1 MAGKIS
7 DDHNAV
13 LSEKLGL
20 SSKKAVITGGS
31 RGIGKTIALEL
42 SRIGCIVTIFDV
54 LAEEGRQNADE
65 ITRRG
70 GTAYS
75 IHCDVTDE
83 GMVEESF
90 KKARDL
96 MGSIDILI
104 NNAGISSNKI
114 SIEEL
119 GLDFW
124 KKVIDI
130 NLTGSFI
137 CSRSVIK
144 YFKLLQKGNIIMI
157 SSGSTITGTGGTA
170 AYAASKAGINSLTR
184 SLSRELAPFGIR
196 VNGVAP
202 RYIDSELLKII
213 YKGKNINE
221 LTGKIPL
228 GRLGTHKD
236 VADAVIF
243 LASEMSSYITGE
255 VILLDGGSTFGSS

>member
-1 MAGKIS
+1 MASKIS
-7 DDHNAV
+7 NDDNAI

-20 SSKKAVITGGS
+20 SGKKVVLTGGS

-42 SRIGCIVTIFDV
+42 SSIGCLVAILDI
-54 LAEEGRQNADE
+54 LAEEGRQTADE
-65 ITRRG
+65 ITGMG

-75 IHCDVTDE
+75 VHCDVTNE
-83 GMVEESF
+83 GMVAESF

-96 MGSIDILI
+96 MGGIDILV

-119 GLDFW
+119 DLDFW

-137 CSRSVIK
+137 CSRAVIK
-144 YFKLLQKGNIIMI
+144 YFKSLRKGNIIMI
-157 SSGSTITGTGGTA
+157 SSGSTVTGTGGTA
-170 AYAASKAGINSLTR
+170 AYAASKAGINSLIR

-196 VNGVAP
+196 ANGVAP

-213 YKGKNINE
+213 YKGKDISE

-243 LASEMSSYITGE
+243 LASEMSGYITGE
-255 VILLDGGSTFGSS
+255 VILLDGGSTFGSR